1 MVTLTISLDN
11 SYCKAYRLPEELF
24 WSRLIESK
32 ASFKWLK
39 KLAEATTPMM
49 VINSMC
55 CADLSTTIC

>member
-1 MVTLTISLDN
+1 MLEGEGGEGVEMVTLTISLDN

-39 KLAEATTPMM
+39 KLAEATTAPRP
-49 VINSMC
+49 
-55 CADLSTTIC
+55 